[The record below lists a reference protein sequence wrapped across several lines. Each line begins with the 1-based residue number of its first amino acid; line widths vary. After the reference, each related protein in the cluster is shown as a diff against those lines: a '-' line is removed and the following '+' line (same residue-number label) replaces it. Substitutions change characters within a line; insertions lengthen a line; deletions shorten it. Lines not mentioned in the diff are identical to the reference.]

1 MSIDQ
6 SEPGGF
12 TGQDLILNQAYKV
25 GEDPLVCD
33 YQLEEVTYENN
44 DLGGTDFGPTIGHFF
59 DQRATGY
66 GAQSFFYFL
75 TQPCAHF
82 QTQFMLNQPSWNDQN
97 ALNSSNIKNR
107 QSSAQLNLQNY
118 ADHGPRVRL
127 QSQRV
132 MYINTLLI
140 TCTLPI

>member
-12 TGQDLILNQAYKV
+12 TGQDMILNQAYKV

-66 GAQSFFYFL
+66 GAQSFFIFL
-75 TQPCAHF
+75 HNHVHTFRH
-82 QTQFMLNQPSWNDQN
+82 
-97 ALNSSNIKNR
+97 
-107 QSSAQLNLQNY
+107 NLCSTNP
-118 ADHGPRVRL
+118 HE
-127 QSQRV
+127 
-132 MYINTLLI
+132 MTKMH
-140 TCTLPI
+140 